1 MVAPTI
7 TAGHPEPVIV
17 DRVTRGGRRLWYHL
31 EVIQQPERARACGAG
46 PKSSADRRPVD
57 PPPVVELRI
66 FEGPSMEHAKDITF
80 TYNANFF
87 LFATLEHARVLAHG
101 RLQPPSAATPPVLTG
116 MPVSGMAYLDR
127 PKEAGY
133 FLFPDLSVRHE
144 GRYRLTFNLF
154 EQTKEFAD
162 LDKETHD
169 GAAHTPESFDWR
181 MEVKSNDFMV
191 FSAKKFPGLTEST
204 ALSRTVAEQG
214 CRVRIRRDVRMRRRE
229 GKSST
234 TAVAGSGDVRAEEE
248 YARRHR
254 TQTPEVVTDY
264 RARSMSTESVNRTPY
279 VPDANHA
286 QRRPSMSDH
295 YHSAAPSPQSG
306 PSLPPAFG
314 ASSGGPHMSSSAH
327 LRFGSN
333 APSSFAQPAS
343 VPPSPTTYSA
353 PAHSYAQPSQ
363 PQPQQQP
370 QQSPQHTQHHS
381 TSSFSAPSPAP
392 SHANTTSPP
401 PNPSHSYYQD
411 RPASQHYTT
420 APPPPPAAAPAP
432 SPKHESFDYH
442 RRVSNSYTPAP
453 LAIEPANDRR
463 DSRMISPAESKTLT
477 LPSLSEM
484 ISFQDEKRQARP
496 RRLATTTPP
505 PPTATAQLLLPQPVL
520 SHPSAP
526 TSQSSSGPAPQKKR
540 SYGQYNNM
548 DPVAEAYATNTAVKN
563 HARQTEA
570 PRERDFEQLWWK
582 RADGSV
588 WTAHGEVSR

>member
-1 MVAPTI
+1 
-7 TAGHPEPVIV
+7 
-17 DRVTRGGRRLWYHL
+17 
-31 EVIQQPERARACGAG
+31 
-46 PKSSADRRPVD
+46 
-57 PPPVVELRI
+57 
-66 FEGPSMEHAKDITF
+66 MEHAKDITF

-87 LFATLEHARVLAHG
+87 LFATLEHARILAHG

-144 GRYRLTFNLF
+144 GLYRLTFNLF

-162 LDKETHD
+162 LDKEIHD
-169 GAAHTPESFDWR
+169 GAAHTAESFDWR
-181 MEVKSNDFMV
+181 MEVKSNEFAV
-191 FSAKKFPGLTEST
+191 YSAKKFPGLTEST
-204 ALSRTVAEQG
+204 VLSRTVAEQG

-234 TAVAGSGDVRAEEE
+234 TAVAGNGDVRAEEE

-254 TQTPEVVTDY
+254 TQTPEVVADY

-286 QRRPSMSDH
+286 QRRTSTSDH
-295 YHSAAPSPQSG
+295 FHSAAPSPQSG

-314 ASSGGPHMSSSAH
+314 ASSGGPHMSNSAH
-327 LRFGSN
+327 LRFGGN

-353 PAHSYAQPSQ
+353 PAHSYAQPAP
-363 PQPQQQP
+363 PQPQQ
-370 QQSPQHTQHHS
+370 HAQHHS
-381 TSSFSAPSPAP
+381 TSSFSAQSPAP
-392 SHANTTSPP
+392 SHTNTTSPP
-401 PNPSHSYYQD
+401 PNSSHSYYQD

-420 APPPPPAAAPAP
+420 APPPTAAPAH

-484 ISFQDEKRQARP
+484 ISFQDEKRQA
-496 RRLATTTPP
+496 PP
-505 PPTATAQLLLPQPVL
+505 PPPSSNNNTTSPSSDRVPSLSQLLLPQPVL
-520 SHPSAP
+520 PQPSAP
-526 TSQSSSGPAPQKKR
+526 ANQSSGPALQKKR
-540 SYGQYNNM
+540 SYGQFNNM
-548 DPVAEAYATNTAVKN
+548 DPVAEAYAANTAVKN